1 MDYSFSQVKSNH
13 QDKKYAGTNRM
24 RSLKIQFFLIIVG
37 FLLAPAC
44 SAISEPVRVTAE
56 IDLVSSPESNHEQ
69 NLKVISPTESEFQK
83 VPTATIL
90 PTTKQNRP
98 PLVVNV
104 TTPTPPIFISQPLPE
119 LLTNVKIVAVNDLR
133 KFTIGTGL
141 GGVVFRTDDGFEI
154 KAGDLRWREV
164 EEYYP
169 TSISKGEGI
178 VISMEYDPLSRIKI
192 YLQPVDSVENIRW
205 GIVPNYF
212 PKSYTQN
219 GDIVT
224 IGQYMNGNL
233 ILKPN
238 QVHNLMIAL
247 DDSDTVRLVYWDPEN
262 PNLKT
267 EIKENLGVIY
277 PNQKWSLKIRVNRGQ
292 LVIYDLTRISFNG
305 NN

>member
-1 MDYSFSQVKSNH
+1 
-13 QDKKYAGTNRM
+13 M

-119 LLTNVKIVAVNDLR
+119 LLTNVKIV
-133 KFTIGTGL
+133 
-141 GGVVFRTDDGFEI
+141 
-154 KAGDLRWREV
+154 AGDLRWREV